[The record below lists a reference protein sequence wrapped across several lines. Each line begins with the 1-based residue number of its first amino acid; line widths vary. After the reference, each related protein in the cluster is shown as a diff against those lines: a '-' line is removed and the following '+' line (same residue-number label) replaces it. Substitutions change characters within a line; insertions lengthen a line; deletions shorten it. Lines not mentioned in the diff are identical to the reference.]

1 MLSGGAGQSDD
12 GVAVDAD
19 EASGGADAAA
29 LVEVLE
35 DGEGLLLG
43 EVAAVQRRALAFGEA
58 GPAGV
63 AVELA
68 ELLVLAVA
76 AADREVAGVAS
87 AVERTVGILAA
98 EAGEVVHGGVDS
110 WDAGRD
116 AIRGWKRKDVTH
128 PTSNPSPWFNWPGTP
143 PESQESIAV
152 SEPVPHF
159 GTKSRTCNST

>member
-19 EASGGADAAA
+19 ESSGGADAAA

-35 DGEGLLLG
+35 HGVGLLLG
-43 EVAAVQRRALAFGEA
+43 QMAAVERRALALGEA

-63 AVELA
+63 AVELS
-68 ELLVLAVA
+68 ELLVLAES

-98 EAGEVVHGGVDS
+98 EAGEVVHGVS
-110 WDAGRD
+110 WPGGCQDRD
-116 AIRGWKRKDVTH
+116 ATSGWERKTA
-128 PTSNPSPWFNWPGTP
+128 PILRRIPQPWFN
-143 PESQESIAV
+143 
-152 SEPVPHF
+152 
-159 GTKSRTCNST
+159 